1 MSRSEYRVLKQN
13 IGLGKKDLA
22 SMSAQFSFNA
32 LDGIRSGSA
41 RKLVVEVVERTSV
54 HEHKLTEAEKVVL
67 THAVKGTDWEEVKQ
81 HVQSLNC
88 DMPVREVIKNTNYKL
103 NE

>member
-13 IGLGKKDLA
+13 IGLGKQDLA
-22 SMSAQFSFNA
+22 TMSAQLSFNA

-41 RKLVVEVVERTSV
+41 RKLVVEVVKRTSV
-54 HEHKLTEAEKVVL
+54 HEQELTEAEKVVL
-67 THAVKGTDWEEVKQ
+67 THAVKGTDWKKVKQ
-81 HVQSLNC
+81 DVRSMNC
-88 DMPVREVIKNTNYKL
+88 GMPVSEVIKNTNYKL